1 MDDFSACTYRVNIVC
16 KCSVYYIYC
25 AMYMFTVV
33 VFKRSNVETAGPD
46 KSRSKDA
53 ENNIVLD

>member
-1 MDDFSACTYRVNIVC
+1 MDDFSACTYRVNIVS

-25 AMYMFTVV
+25 AMYMFAIV
-33 VFKRSNVETAGPD
+33 VFKRSNVGTAGPD
-46 KSRSKDA
+46 KRGSKDA

>member
-1 MDDFSACTYRVNIVC
+1 MDDFSACTYRVNVVC

-25 AMYMFTVV
+25 SMYMFTVV
-33 VFKRSNVETAGPD
+33 VFKRSNAGPD

-53 ENNIVLD
+53 ENNIVLY